1 MKRGTVWKWTK
12 RTLWSLGLV
21 VIVAYIGLCV
31 WVRVNETRLIFI
43 RNRPYIP
50 PSPSLALNQQRV
62 EFADAEGTKFFA
74 WVVPNSSEDTSKLW
88 VLFFHGSEENVSIHS
103 NDYDDFRSMG
113 FSIMAPEYPGYLDSP
128 GVPGESIIEREAQA
142 AYDYLRR
149 IKQVPPGN
157 IVIYGYSLGS
167 AVAINL
173 ASHVEAA
180 ALIIL
185 SGFSSMVSI
194 GQHEFPFLPIRLLLK
209 NKFESDITIGRVN
222 MPVLVIH
229 STEYDRF
236 HPFPHGQRLYDLA
249 PFPKQ
254 LLRIRGGPTQGPLT
268 SALVN
273 PNFFSEIA
281 TFLNAHTAFHLHQ
294 PLPSIAPVI
303 AATIDSNGI
312 EASVA
317 QYRSLRTGNPNGFNF
332 REAELSRLGA
342 QLLRQKKTNEA
353 ITVLKLNAEQY
364 PQSFSVFDSLGDAYV
379 AAGNTAEA
387 MRNYQQSVT
396 LFPDNQNSSRVK
408 LDELQRKSASALP

>member
-1 MKRGTVWKWTK
+1 
-12 RTLWSLGLV
+12 
-21 VIVAYIGLCV
+21 
-31 WVRVNETRLIFI
+31 
-43 RNRPYIP
+43 
-50 PSPSLALNQQRV
+50 
-62 EFADAEGTKFFA
+62 
-74 WVVPNSSEDTSKLW
+74 
-88 VLFFHGSEENVSIHS
+88 
-103 NDYDDFRSMG
+103 
-113 FSIMAPEYPGYLDSP
+113 MAPEYPGYLDSP
-128 GVPGESIIEREAQA
+128 GVPGESILEREGQA

-149 IKQVPPGN
+149 IKQVPPRN
-157 IVIYGYSLGS
+157 IVLFGYSLGS

-180 ALIIL
+180 ALIIQ
-185 SGFSSMVSI
+185 SGFSSMASI
-194 GQHEFPFLPIRLLLK
+194 LQHELPFVPIRLLLK

-254 LLRIRGGPTQGPLT
+254 LLRIRGRYPQDLT
-268 SALVN
+268 SAAVN
-273 PNFFSEIA
+273 PNFFSEIT

-342 QLLRQKKTNEA
+342 ELLRQKKTNEA

>member
-1 MKRGTVWKWTK
+1 M
-12 RTLWSLGLV
+12 
-21 VIVAYIGLCV
+21 
-31 WVRVNETRLIFI
+31 
-43 RNRPYIP
+43 
-50 PSPSLALNQQRV
+50 
-62 EFADAEGTKFFA
+62 
-74 WVVPNSSEDTSKLW
+74 
-88 VLFFHGSEENVSIHS
+88 
-103 NDYDDFRSMG
+103 
-113 FSIMAPEYPGYLDSP
+113 
-128 GVPGESIIEREAQA
+128 
-142 AYDYLRR
+142 
-149 IKQVPPGN
+149 
-157 IVIYGYSLGS
+157 
-167 AVAINL
+167 
-173 ASHVEAA
+173 EAA

-317 QYRSLRTGNPNGFNF
+317 QYRSLRTGNPNGFTF

-342 QLLRQKKTNEA
+342 ELLRQNKTNEA
-353 ITVLKLNAEQY
+353 ITILKLNAEQY

-408 LDELQRKSASALP
+408 LDELQEGLRALP

>member
-1 MKRGTVWKWTK
+1 
-12 RTLWSLGLV
+12 
-21 VIVAYIGLCV
+21 
-31 WVRVNETRLIFI
+31 
-43 RNRPYIP
+43 
-50 PSPSLALNQQRV
+50 
-62 EFADAEGTKFFA
+62 
-74 WVVPNSSEDTSKLW
+74 
-88 VLFFHGSEENVSIHS
+88 
-103 NDYDDFRSMG
+103 
-113 FSIMAPEYPGYLDSP
+113 
-128 GVPGESIIEREAQA
+128 
-142 AYDYLRR
+142 
-149 IKQVPPGN
+149 
-157 IVIYGYSLGS
+157 
-167 AVAINL
+167 
-173 ASHVEAA
+173 VEAA
-180 ALIIL
+180 ALIIQ
-185 SGFSSMVSI
+185 SGFSSMASI
-194 GQHEFPFLPIRLLLK
+194 VQHELPFVPIRLLLK

-254 LLRIRGGPTQGPLT
+254 LLRIRGRYPQDLT
-268 SALVN
+268 SAAVN
-273 PNFFSEIA
+273 PNFFSEIT

-342 QLLRQKKTNEA
+342 ELLRQKKTNEA